1 MINAKGL
8 KDDLLKL
15 LKGDTKDVALVLSS
29 GGARGLAHVGAIEAL
44 KSRGYNITSVAGT
57 SFGSIVG
64 AMYASGHLDDF
75 SAFMDTI
82 DRKRIFQLSDFSLG
96 IDHLMRG
103 VRIIKEMQRFLP
115 DVNIEDLPIPY
126 CAIATDWKTGKEIVF
141 DHGSIWTAIRASIS
155 VPIYMKPVIHDNM
168 ILIDGGITNPLPLD
182 RVKRGKNDLL
192 VAVNVSGH
200 DYAGMFSRKIIAD
213 KKITSNSKA
222 AALLRWFLP
231 KEADLG
237 LNFYSLINQAFSI
250 SINANAHRAIKLYP
264 PDILV
269 DIPMKRYSGTDYDK
283 FEAIRKIGFNKTNR
297 SIQNFEEKKKRRKFR
312 GK

>member
-1 MINAKGL
+1 MISTKGL
-8 KDDLLKL
+8 KNDLMKL

-29 GGARGLAHVGAIEAL
+29 GGARGLAHVGAIQAL
-44 KSRGYNITSVAGT
+44 TAKGYHITSIAGT

-75 SAFMDTI
+75 CDFMDTI

-103 VRIIKEMQRFLP
+103 VKIIKEMQRFLP
-115 DVNIEDLPIPY
+115 DLNIEDLPIPY
-126 CAIATDWKTGKEIVF
+126 CAIATDWKTGREVVF
-141 DHGSIWTAIRASIS
+141 DHGSLWTAIRASIS
-155 VPIYMKPVIHDNM
+155 VPIYMKPVIHDDM

-182 RVKRGKNDLL
+182 RVVRGKHDLL
-192 VAVNVSGH
+192 VGVNVSGH
-200 DYAGMFSRKIIAD
+200 DYAGMFSRKMLAD
-213 KKITSNSKA
+213 KKITSNSRA
-222 AALLRWFLP
+222 LALLRWFLP
-231 KEADLG
+231 READLG
-237 LNFYSLINQAFSI
+237 LNFYSLINQTISI
-250 SINANAHRAIKLYP
+250 AINANAHRAVKLCP
-264 PDILV
+264 PDIFV

-297 SIQNFEEKKKRRKFR
+297 AIEVYEKKEGRRLLR